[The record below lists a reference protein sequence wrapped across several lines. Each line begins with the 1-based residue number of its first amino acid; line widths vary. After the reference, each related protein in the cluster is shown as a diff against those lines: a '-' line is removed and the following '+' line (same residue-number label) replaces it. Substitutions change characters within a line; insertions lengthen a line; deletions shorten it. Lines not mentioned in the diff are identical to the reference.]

1 VSGVVVVGNGMAG
14 SRFVEELL
22 DRTGQQ
28 ITVIGDEP
36 DGAYNRVLLSNV
48 LAGHARAEDIQ
59 MAGQSWYE
67 QRGVTLHSGV
77 SVTAIDPSVGRIRLS
92 DGNSLDYDTLV
103 LATGSEAVLPP
114 VFSGRLPA
122 GVVAF
127 RTLAD
132 CAAIDRYLQSSKSAV
147 VVGAGILGLEAAR
160 GLAGRGLAVT
170 LVQRGSRLLE
180 RQLDAPAGQLLATKV
195 TSLGIDVLAG
205 ASVARVLTERGRVS
219 AVVLDNGVVLPSGL
233 LVLCCGVRPRVE
245 LARAA
250 GLSVNTGI
258 LVDDQLRCVDDP
270 KIFAIGDCSEHRG
283 RTYGLVAPAWE
294 QAKVAA
300 QAVAGLGPT
309 YRGSS
314 VVTRLKA
321 EGIELASLGES
332 VEEAEDDD
340 VICFVDRAR
349 GIYQK
354 LVVRD
359 GRISHAILLGDT
371 RPVGLVTQLY
381 DRGAGLPADRA
392 ALLVSRRDAVPGAV
406 QSPPELPEQATVCF
420 CNGVTKGAICAAW
433 RDGARTI
440 DDLTATTRAT
450 TGCGSCRDV
459 VGDFVEWLSDEQQSP
474 YLEGDAA

>member
-1 VSGVVVVGNGMAG
+1 MSGVVVVGNGMAG
-14 SRFVEELL
+14 SRFVQELR
-22 DRTGQQ
+22 DRTSEQ

-36 DGAYNRVLLSNV
+36 GGAYNRVLLSNV
-48 LAGHARAEDIQ
+48 LAGSARSEHIEIASH
-59 MAGQSWYE
+59 SWYE
-67 QRGVTLHSGV
+67 QRGVTLRSGV
-77 SVTAIDPSVGRIRLS
+77 AVTGIDRSTRQVSLA
-92 DGNSLDYDTLV
+92 DGSSIGYDTLV

-114 VFSGRLPA
+114 IFSGQLPA

-132 CAAIDRYLQSSKSAV
+132 CEAIDRWARCSESAV
-147 VVGAGILGLEAAR
+147 VLGAGILGLEAAR

-170 LVQRGSRLLE
+170 LLQRGSRLLE
-180 RQLDAPAGQLLATKV
+180 RQLDASAGSLLASKV
-195 TSLGIDVLAG
+195 ASLGIEVLPG
-205 ASVARVLTERGRVS
+205 AAARKVLVTDGRVS
-219 AVVLDNGVVLPSGL
+219 GVELDDGSVRPTGL

-258 LVDDQLRCVDDP
+258 LVDDQLRTLEDP
-270 KIFAIGDCSEHRG
+270 AVFAIGDCSEHRG

-294 QAKVAA
+294 QAAVAA
-300 QAVAGLGPT
+300 QVIAGVSSK
-309 YRGSS
+309 YAGSS

-321 EGIELASLGES
+321 EGIELASLGEFTDQP
-332 VEEAEDDD
+332 EDD

-349 GIYQK
+349 GVYQK

-371 RPVGLVTQLY
+371 RPIGLVTQLY
-381 DRGAGLPADRA
+381 DRGASLPADRA
-392 ALLVSRRDAVPGAV
+392 AVLVNRRDAVPGGA
-406 QSPPELPEQATVCF
+406 QSPAALPEQATVCF
-420 CNGVTKGAICAAW
+420 CNGVTKGAICTAW
-433 RDGARTI
+433 RDGARTV
-440 DDLTATTRAT
+440 DDLAAGTKAT

-459 VGDFVEWLSDEQQSP
+459 VGGFVEWLSDEPQSP